1 LKKGT
6 KVADELSE
14 GDLLMEEFELNLSIS
29 DGDTMVGME
38 AGGCGSGLQ
47 SIDTEAG
54 QYGILRTCHREM
66 GNVGGD
72 TDKADGEVG
81 GVSTL
86 VPEPVGLL
94 DVIQSE
100 HYRVEG
106 RKRDGCLGG
115 NIEDQQL
122 LGQRDKLFSEG
133 HPREIEGSSLCLLM
147 LSKMTPF

>member
-1 LKKGT
+1 
-6 KVADELSE
+6 
-14 GDLLMEEFELNLSIS
+14 M
-29 DGDTMVGME
+29 MVGME
-38 AGGCGSGLQ
+38 AGGCGSGLH

-54 QYGILRTCHREM
+54 QYGILSELAIGEM

-100 HYRVEG
+100 HYQVEG

-115 NIEDQQL
+115 NVEDQQL
-122 LGQRDKLFSEG
+122 LGQRDELFSEG